1 MLIAEDSSEDEDADS
16 YQPDSES
23 GIDDL
28 LSDLSDFI
36 DDTSSMKKQ
45 QNPPLYTFI
54 AEGFSDISID
64 INAFSLNLKC
74 PYMQYRYIEENQSF
88 YEVDILVLTMSSKY
102 FRHKMQTGGLNLEMG
117 IMVPDNILNKRRL
130 MLLKSKYRSFI
141 DDYHQA
147 TSFKESTDNIQE
159 AFNSPDEL
167 FGRPQ
172 VIKLIFKCKTH
183 IVEWSVYPCDANSTK
198 LANKMKNNRKY
209 ISILSNKVKRA
220 KKPLEKKQKGRVTRG
235 LSSPGFNKDTTES
248 EQKEEDI
255 DAEYKET

>member
-1 MLIAEDSSEDEDADS
+1 MLIVEDSSEDEDADS

-45 QNPPLYTFI
+45 QNPPCIRSSLKDLAI
-54 AEGFSDISID
+54 P
-64 INAFSLNLKC
+64 LNLKC
-74 PYMQYRYIEENQSF
+74 PYIQYGYIEENQSF

-130 MLLKSKYRSFI
+130 MLLKSKYCSFI

-209 ISILSNKVKRA
+209 ISILSNKVKRV

-255 DAEYKET
+255 DTEYKET